1 MTFFSNFGY
10 NKIFPLKCKTVTLNH
25 FCSFRNIHWSAL
37 KKRWRMLILGLKVT
51 HFPHLGHNN
60 SHFYPLFNGCHHVQ
74 FQKNLINRFWQN
86 FKNINLGPVIGPFT
100 IYIYIYT
107 YKISLP
113 VFGFLWFSPIQ
124 FKSLPWE
131 TVGFLNN
138 RNFEMIKD
146 ESVCSFSPNS
156 FWFSRISF

>member
-100 IYIYIYT
+100 IYIYIHI
-107 YKISLP
+107 ISRYPSL
-113 VFGFLWFSPIQ
+113 VFFDSHQSNSNHYRGRQSGFSI
-124 FKSLPWE
+124 
-131 TVGFLNN
+131 TVIL
-138 RNFEMIKD
+138 K
-146 ESVCSFSPNS
+146 
-156 FWFSRISF
+156 W